1 MGQTKKTSVYHT
13 QKKYYKTESRQC
25 NKTRLA
31 PSWTWRELNEPA
43 VSPQTYILAPHRIL
57 QYGNEPSASMSALF
71 TFTHSAF
78 VIWNVVGV
86 YIKDLVKL
94 QRNNKYKCSW
104 HVMRLITSAVMV
116 EHVVF
121 SSETTAKY
129 SCAFLYKDL
138 SNTHSLL
145 R

>member
-1 MGQTKKTSVYHT
+1 MNLQSLHRRTS
-13 QKKYYKTESRQC
+13 S
-25 NKTRLA
+25 
-31 PSWTWRELNEPA
+31 S
-43 VSPQTYILAPHRIL
+43 
-57 QYGNEPSASMSALF
+57 
-71 TFTHSAF
+71 F

-138 SNTHSLL
+138 SNTLIHYWDKHAISVSLNPL
-145 R
+145 GARVFWIKCWILTSRFQKLVAWKGLQIEIYCKLENVGHERKFMWGVNILI